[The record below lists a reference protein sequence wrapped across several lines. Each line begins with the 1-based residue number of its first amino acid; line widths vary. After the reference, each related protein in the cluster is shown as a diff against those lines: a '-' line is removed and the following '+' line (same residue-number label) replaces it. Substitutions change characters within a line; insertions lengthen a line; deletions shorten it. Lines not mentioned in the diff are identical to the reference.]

1 MSGFDEHYGFRDE
14 LTGRLELDLLGPAGG
29 DEEILTDPPVTSYLT
44 GVLFPQRDGELRV
57 EDAAESDVD
66 LASARL
72 DTDERPDTGVSMANV
87 QSPSSMGLTFVADP
101 RGGSLEVRVAAGV
114 YEPIDAEGRP
124 AEAQAQVARSTEE
137 STVRWRRRNVSVPPI
152 ALDLT
157 RTGADRV
164 QAVPGLEVRTLVRP
178 ADRRGFVTV
187 TVTLV
192 DVHVAAGPMRDPYC
206 FFQCALTVASQGA
219 APAIVQQTAPALGDD
234 QETLLAELLY
244 RHAPSF
250 ATGHGCAAEWS
261 DPAEPDA
268 SDRPRRVAEVRS
280 SFVPSFDVLLSESN
294 SRIDASGLG
303 MYALATGGR
312 DDVVG
317 RLRALLSG
325 YGEWVG
331 ELEARAAALADTAY
345 ADVAVEQARLCRTAH
360 DRMVAG
366 VDLLAGD
373 AQVLRAFQL
382 ANRAMALQRAR
393 TLRMRDRTARLDLEA
408 GRWYPFQLGFIL
420 LCLRGIAD
428 PDHEDRQV
436 ADLLWFPTGGG
447 KTEAYLGLVAFTV
460 FLRRL
465 RRGGVGAGVTVLMR
479 YTLRLLTL
487 QQFERAATL
496 ICAMERIRQDEPDL
510 GTEEVSIGMWVGSS
524 ATPNYL
530 KDAETA
536 LRKLRNGD
544 TLREENPVQLRRCPW
559 CGISIDAVRYRVDRH
574 GTRMVVACGDDECE
588 FRDGLPVHL
597 VDEAVYAYRPTLVI
611 ATVDKFA
618 QMAWKPEP
626 AALFN
631 RTEAPAGT
639 PPPELIIQDELH
651 LISGPLGTLVGLY
664 ESAIDIACDRPKVV
678 ASTATI
684 RRAREQGRALFDRD
698 VHQFPPSGLDARD
711 SWFAVQAP
719 ADRKP
724 TRRYVGLFAP
734 GTSQATLLVRA
745 YAALLHHA
753 VEIDAKDAVRD
764 AYCTLIG
771 YFNSLRLL
779 AAAELQ
785 VNDDVVLRLQRLAE
799 EGGGEPRD
807 VETGELTSRA
817 NASEIPLLL
826 RQLDVPYGQPDALD
840 VVLATN
846 MISVGVDVDRL
857 GLMAV
862 TGQPQTTAEYIQ
874 ATSRVGRK
882 HPGTVVMLY
891 NAARSRDRSHYEN
904 FRAYHSALYRQV
916 ESTSV
921 TPFSARARDRA
932 LHAALIS
939 AVRMTVTDARD
950 NDAAGNVDMFEA
962 DLRDLADRILE
973 RVRRV
978 APDEVQATAEHLDE
992 IIQRWADLADW
1003 NNGLKYRVGRGPSDP
1018 RARAEHSALL
1028 CTFEDDDLPL
1038 SFPTMN
1044 SLRDVDVETS
1054 LFPREGR

>member
-14 LTGRLELDLLGPAGG
+14 LTRRLVLDLLGPADG
-29 DEEILTDPPVTSYLT
+29 DEEILTDPPVNSYLT
-44 GVLFPQRDGELRV
+44 GVLFPQRDIELRI

-101 RGGSLEVRVAAGV
+101 RAGGLEVRVAAGV
-114 YEPIDAEGRP
+114 YEPIDEAGRP
-124 AEAQAQVARSTEE
+124 AEAQSEAARSTEE
-137 STVRWRRRNVSVPPI
+137 SDVRWRRHGVSVPAIP
-152 ALDLT
+152 LDPT
-157 RTGADRV
+157 RTGADTV

-178 ADRRGFVTV
+178 ADERGFVTV

-192 DVHVAAGPMRDPYC
+192 DVHVAAGAMRDPYC
-206 FFQCALTVASQGA
+206 FFQCELAVASQGTV
-219 APAIVQQTAPALGDD
+219 PAIIQQSAPVVGDD

-261 DPAEPDA
+261 DPVEPDGA
-268 SDRPRRVAEVRS
+268 GLPRRVAEVRS

-294 SRIDASGLG
+294 SGIDASGLG
-303 MYALATGGR
+303 MWALATGDR

-317 RLRALLSG
+317 RLRTLLSG
-325 YGEWVG
+325 YGEWVRD
-331 ELEARAAALADTAY
+331 LQDRAAAMADTPHGG
-345 ADVAVEQARLCRTAH
+345 VAAEQARLCATAH

-366 VDLLAGD
+366 IDLLARD

-393 TLRMRDRTARLDLEA
+393 TLHLRDRTAALDLTA

-420 LCLRGIAD
+420 LCLQGIAD

-465 RRGGVGAGVTVLMR
+465 RRGDGGAGVTVLMR

-496 ICAMERIRQDEPDL
+496 ICAMDRIRHDEPDL
-510 GTEEVSIGMWVGSS
+510 GAEEVSIGMWVGES
-524 ATPNYL
+524 ATPNDL
-530 KDAETA
+530 DDAEA
-536 LRKLRNGD
+536 ALGKLRKQE
-544 TLREENPVQLRRCPW
+544 TLREKNPVQLRRCPW
-559 CGISIDAVRYRVDRH
+559 CGIPIDAVHYRVDH
-574 GTRMVVACGDDECE
+574 AHTRMVVACGNDECE
-588 FRDGLPVHL
+588 FAEGLPVHL
-597 VDEAVYAYRPTLVI
+597 VDEAVYAYRPTLII

-631 RTEAPAGT
+631 RVGAPADT

-664 ESAIDIACDRPKVV
+664 ESALDIACDRPKVV

-684 RRAREQGRALFDRD
+684 RRAREQGKALFDRD
-698 VHQFPPSGLDARD
+698 VHQFPPSGIDARD

-753 VEIDAKDAVRD
+753 AQIDAKDEVRD
-764 AYCTLIG
+764 AYWTLVG

-785 VNDDVVLRLQRLAE
+785 VNDDVVLRLQRLAG
-799 EGGGEPRD
+799 EGEGEPRE
-807 VETGELTSRA
+807 VETRELTSRA
-817 NASEIPLLL
+817 NASEIPRLL

-840 VVLATN
+840 VMLATN

-882 HPGTVVMLY
+882 HPGIVVMLY

-904 FRAYHSALYRQV
+904 FRSYHSALYRQV

-939 AVRMTVTDARD
+939 AVRMTVADARD
-950 NDAAGNVDMFEA
+950 NDAAGNLDMFEA

-978 APDEVQATAEHLDE
+978 APDEVQATAEHLDD
-992 IIQRWADLADW
+992 IIRRWVGMVDW
-1003 NNGLKYRVGRGPSDP
+1003 NSGLKYRVNRSPNDP
-1018 RARAEHSALL
+1018 RARPENSALL

-1038 SFPTMN
+1038 SFETMN

>member
-1 MSGFDEHYGFRDE
+1 MSDFDEHYELRDK
-14 LTGRLELDLLGPAGG
+14 LTERLVLDLLGPAGG
-29 DEEILTDPPVTSYLT
+29 DEEILTDPPVNSYLT
-44 GVLFPQRDGELRV
+44 GVLFPQRDIELRI

-72 DTDERPDTGVSMANV
+72 DTDEQPDTGVSMANV

-101 RGGSLEVRVAAGV
+101 RAGSLEVRVEAGV
-114 YEPIDAEGRP
+114 YEPIDEAGRP
-124 AEAQAQVARSTEE
+124 AEAQSEAARSTGE
-137 STVRWRRRNVSVPPI
+137 STVRWRRRSVPVQPTP
-152 ALDLT
+152 LDLT
-157 RTGADRV
+157 RTGAST
-164 QAVPGLEVRTLVRP
+164 AVVAPGLEVRSLVRP
-178 ADRRGFVTV
+178 ADECGFVTV
-187 TVTLV
+187 TVTVV
-192 DVHVAAGPMRDPYC
+192 DVHVAPGTMRDPYC
-206 FFQCALTVASQGA
+206 FFQCELTVASQDT
-219 APAIVQQTAPALGDD
+219 APAIIQQSAPIVGDD

-261 DPAEPDA
+261 DPIEADGA
-268 SDRPRRVAEVRS
+268 DRRRRVAEVRS
-280 SFVPSFDVLLSESN
+280 SFAPSFDVQLSESN

-303 MYALATGGR
+303 MYALATSDR

-317 RLRALLSG
+317 RLRMLLSG

-331 ELEARAAALADTAY
+331 ELEDRAAALADTPY
-345 ADVAVEQARLCRTAH
+345 VGVAAEQARLCRTAH

-366 VDLLAGD
+366 IDLLARDG
-373 AQVLRAFQL
+373 QVLRAFQL
-382 ANRAMALQRAR
+382 ANHAMALQRAR
-393 TLRMRDRTARLDLEA
+393 TLHMRDRTATLDLRA
-408 GRWYPFQLGFIL
+408 GQWYPFQLGFIL
-420 LCLRGIAD
+420 LCLQGIAE

-465 RRGGVGAGVTVLMR
+465 RRGDGGAGVTVLMR

-496 ICAMERIRQDEPDL
+496 ICAMDRIRDDEPDL
-510 GTEEVSIGMWVGSS
+510 GDEEVSIGMWVGSS
-524 ATPNYL
+524 ATPNNL

-536 LRKLRNGD
+536 LRKLRNQE

-559 CGISIDAVRYRVDRH
+559 CGIEIDAVHYRVDH
-574 GTRMVVACGDDECE
+574 QNTKLVVACGSAECE

-597 VDEAVYAYRPTLVI
+597 VDETVYAYRPTLVI

-631 RTEAPAGT
+631 RVGAPAGT

-664 ESAIDIACDRPKVV
+664 ESALDIAADRPKVV

-684 RRAREQGRALFDRD
+684 RRAREQGKALFDRD

-753 VEIDAKDAVRD
+753 AQIDAKDEVRD
-764 AYCTLIG
+764 AYWTLIG

-785 VNDDVVLRLQRLAE
+785 VNDDVVLRLQRLAG
-799 EGGGEPRD
+799 EGKQRD
-807 VETGELTSRA
+807 VETTELTSRA
-817 NASEIPLLL
+817 NASEIPSRL
-826 RQLDVPYGQPDALD
+826 RQLDVPHGESGALD

-882 HPGTVVMLY
+882 HPGIVVMLY

-904 FRAYHSALYRQV
+904 FRSYHSALYRQV

-939 AVRMTVTDARD
+939 AARMTVADARD
-950 NDAAGNVDMFEA
+950 NDAAGNLDLFEA

-978 APDEVQATAEHLDE
+978 APDEAKATAEHLDE
-992 IIQRWADLADW
+992 IIQGWAEMVDW
-1003 NNGLKYRVGRGPSDP
+1003 NSGLKYRVGRRRGE
-1018 RARAEHSALL
+1018 RKARPDNSALL
-1028 CTFEDDDLPL
+1028 CTFEDDDLPH
-1038 SFPTMN
+1038 SFATMN